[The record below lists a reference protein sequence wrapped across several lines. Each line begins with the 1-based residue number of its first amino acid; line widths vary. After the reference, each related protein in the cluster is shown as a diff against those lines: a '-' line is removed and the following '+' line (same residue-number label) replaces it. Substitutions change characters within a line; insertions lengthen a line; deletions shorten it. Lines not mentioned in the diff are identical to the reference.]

1 MLVLAILVTT
11 VKAIIM
17 SSLLAIDPGSNKL
30 GLAWF
35 VNGKLS
41 FTETL
46 TTTAATPTAR
56 RLEVGEK
63 LANYVHS
70 SEIASEEPLL
80 LGRNNNGMQ
89 RLLGYIEWI
98 TRGKVAFY
106 HPMTVKKF
114 TGSGSSDKLEMAL
127 AVGEILE
134 TDEEREVLADA
145 INREAYDETD
155 AVCIGL
161 THLRKNAIES

>member
-1 MLVLAILVTT
+1 MT
-11 VKAIIM
+11 
-17 SSLLAIDPGSNKL
+17 SLLAIDPGSNKL

-35 VNGKLS
+35 NNGKLVS
-41 FTETL
+41 TETL
-46 TTTAATPTAR
+46 TTSASTPTAR

-70 SEIASEEPLL
+70 SEIASEEPFL

-89 RLLGYIEWI
+89 RLLGYIEWL
-98 TRGKVAFY
+98 TRGKVSFY
-106 HPMTVKKF
+106 HPMVVKKF
-114 TGSGSSDKLEMAL
+114 TGSGTSDKLEMAL
-127 AVGEILE
+127 AVGEMLE
-134 TDEEREVLADA
+134 TEAEKEILADA

-161 THLRKNAIES
+161 THLGKINERR